1 MMADTVTI
9 TVGSEQMDFTI
20 EPYKVPP
27 AEWWLLAAVLGVG
40 GIIIIG
46 SAVIYNEVVKKRVS

>member
-1 MMADTVTI
+1 MADTVTI

-27 AEWWLLAAVLGVG
+27 VEWWLLAAVLGVG
-40 GIIIIG
+40 GLILIG
-46 SAVIYNEVVKKRVS
+46 GIVLYYEAVKKK

>member
-27 AEWWLLAAVLGVG
+27 VEWWLLAAVLGVG
-40 GIIIIG
+40 GLILIG
-46 SAVIYNEVVKKRVS
+46 GIVLYYEAVKKK